1 MSIVFF
7 DLDGTLVDEDGNI
20 PPSAALAIRRL
31 RENGHYCVVNTGRP
45 FRDRDPA
52 LDALDFDGCVQLRA
66 APDLSGKDP
75 AARRL

>member
-31 RENGHYCVVNTGRP
+31 REKLEANPASPVHIMTKWGVGYYFTGEEQP
-45 FRDRDPA
+45 TA
-52 LDALDFDGCVQLRA
+52 
-66 APDLSGKDP
+66 
-75 AARRL
+75 

>member
-31 RENGHYCVVNTGRP
+31 W
-45 FRDRDPA
+45 
-52 LDALDFDGCVQLRA
+52 
-66 APDLSGKDP
+66 SGWKRLE
-75 AARRL
+75 ASRRKEAEPKMRSS

>member
-31 RENGHYCVVNTGRP
+31 RENGHYCVVNTGLP
-45 FRDRDPA
+45 S
-52 LDALDFDGCVQLRA
+52 GTGTLRWMRWTSTAMCA
-66 APDLSGKDP
+66 AAGST
-75 AARRL
+75 